1 MEGPRVPPS
10 LPKPQGHRNP
20 HDEHWYG
27 GNVALPLKS
36 ILHIQ
41 RDVIATPT
49 RQESKV
55 EVTAPFYR
63 RED

>member
-1 MEGPRVPPS
+1 MGFSRQEYWSGSPLPS
-10 LPKPQGHRNP
+10 L
-20 HDEHWYG
+20 DEHWYG
-27 GNVALPLKS
+27 GNITLPLKS
-36 ILHIQ
+36 VLHIQ